1 MHVMTLRPAIAMI
14 ELIFALVV
22 MGIAML
28 SVPLM
33 LDTASKSSA
42 VAFQQESIAIIASH
56 TNTLMTYAWDEQN
69 TQTNFPNDI
78 LSVINGDNELD
89 GNTTLSEKP
98 NKQRGLN
105 VATFASIPT
114 SFGENKDPEAGVII
128 HPEALSDDVD
138 DFHNTE
144 ANLTIAKAGTQFTT
158 SGDYMDIKIKM
169 DTAINYL
176 NDASANYEKCN
187 GIANSGNCAFS
198 KNSNQLKAAVA
209 GTTNIKLITTT
220 LTSSNVT
227 DKQIVLRAFMCN
239 IGATNP
245 SANLRTF

>member
-1 MHVMTLRPAIAMI
+1 MQINVLRPAIAMI

-56 TNTLMTYAWDEQN
+56 TNALMTYAWDEQN
-69 TQTNFPNDI
+69 TQSHFPNDI
-78 LSVINGDNELD
+78 LSVTNGDSELD
-89 GNTTLSEKP
+89 GNTTLSAQP
-98 NKQRGLN
+98 NKQRALN
-105 VATFASIPT
+105 TATFASAAT
-114 SFGENKDPEAGVII
+114 TFGKQIDPE
-128 HPEALSDDVD
+128 PSYTPPLETFQDDLD
-138 DFHNTE
+138 DFANTE
-144 ANLTIAKAGTQFTT
+144 SNLTIAKAGTQVSTN
-158 SGDYMDIKIKM
+158 GDYLDISIKIN
-169 DTAINYL
+169 TAISYL
-176 NDASANYEKCN
+176 DDTSANYEKCN

-198 KNSNQLKAAVA
+198 KNSNQLGAAT
-209 GTTNIKLITTT
+209 GTTNIKLITTS

-227 DKQIVLRAFMCN
+227 DKKIVLRTFMCN

-245 SANLRTF
+245 AANLRTF